1 MKNKIFGTDGIRA
14 LETAEIFTKK
24 NLRSLSKSIIKNK
37 KKFKIVIGRDPR
49 RSSSKIEKKLSDE
62 LKKSGGI
69 VFLAGLTPTPTISY
83 LTKKFHC
90 KLGIVISASHNPYN
104 FNGLKFFNAKGEKLS
119 DKEEKQIE
127 KDYFNFKRNDFKNK
141 RDGMI
146 KKINNPLKIYRS
158 QFYKNYKIQTK
169 GKIKIVIDCANGST
183 FKVAK
188 QVLPKNIEFIFI
200 NDKPNGL
207 NINYKCGSTYINNL
221 KKHVKKRAANFGIS
235 FDGDGDRILCC
246 DEKGQVIDGDKILAF
261 LVKYSFFKKKQMPVV
276 GTLMSNMGLEK
287 FFSKLGLKFYR
298 ADVGDKYVYELMKK
312 KGSIIGGEQ
321 SGHIILR
328 KYAPSGDGLFV
339 AMKIIKIIS
348 QINSKPSKIFNLY
361 KPSYQIKKN
370 IKLKDS
376 EVYKNKKVIKL
387 INLYNSKKYKDS
399 RCLIR
404 FSGTEPILRILVEG
418 YSYSIINTLFKNI
431 SKKISTAI

>member
-141 RDGMI
+141 RDGII

-158 QFYKNYKIQTK
+158 KFYKNYKIQTK

-188 QVLPKNIEFIFI
+188 QVLPKNIEFIFAG
-200 NDKPNGL
+200 KT
-207 NINYKCGSTYINNL
+207 GS
-221 KKHVKKRAANFGIS
+221 
-235 FDGDGDRILCC
+235 
-246 DEKGQVIDGDKILAF
+246 
-261 LVKYSFFKKKQMPVV
+261 
-276 GTLMSNMGLEK
+276 
-287 FFSKLGLKFYR
+287 
-298 ADVGDKYVYELMKK
+298 
-312 KGSIIGGEQ
+312 
-321 SGHIILR
+321 
-328 KYAPSGDGLFV
+328 
-339 AMKIIKIIS
+339 S
-348 QINSKPSKIFNLY
+348 QIRKFTEEQREKEV
-361 KPSYQIKKN
+361 KQ
-370 IKLKDS
+370 KDI
-376 EVYKNKKVIKL
+376 VYKNRDHALYIAFAPYDDPQYAISVVVEHGGTGSSAAAPVAKKVIKKVL
-387 INLYNSKKYKDS
+387 ERHK
-399 RCLIR
+399 
-404 FSGTEPILRILVEG
+404 LRE
-418 YSYSIINTLFKNI
+418 TKNHLMGEQV
-431 SKKISTAI
+431 